1 LIFAKAN
8 SYLCIHKLKQ
18 YYSISLM
25 FGKKLSDI
33 FFRKPNYNGR
43 FTLEEYYGQFY
54 SPKTIKELDRLINN
68 RDKRI
73 VAARDVIS
81 FKQIPFDATIK
92 QTLKLFGKPLY
103 RTKNETMVP
112 GHQIYFYRCD
122 MGGYKVVA
130 QLHFLDNTFFLG
142 QYLFTDLESD
152 KFVNIKEV
160 LAQKYLSD
168 STLKLGDVVMRD
180 ENNNRIEVD
189 DDSYSIIYYISGNPK
204 YSQIL
209 KQQIEL
215 KKEMS
220 IKVEQAK
227 LQTIYANL

>member
-1 LIFAKAN
+1 
-8 SYLCIHKLKQ
+8 
-18 YYSISLM
+18 M
-25 FGKKLSDI
+25 FGAVGKKLAGI
-33 FFRKPNYNGR
+33 FFRRPNYDGR

-54 SPKTIKELDRLINN
+54 SPKSLKELDRIINN
-68 RDKRI
+68 REKKI
-73 VAARDVIS
+73 VPAKEVIS

-92 QTLKLFGKPLY
+92 QTQKIFGKPLY
-103 RTKNETMVP
+103 RTKNETVVP
-112 GHQIYFYRCD
+112 GHQIYFYRYD

-130 QLHFLDNTFFLG
+130 QLHFMDNTFFLG
-142 QYLFTDLESD
+142 QYLFTDLESE

-168 STLKLGDVVMRD
+168 SGLRLGDIIMRD

-204 YSQIL
+204 YSNIL

-220 IKVEQAK
+220 MKVEQAK

>member
-1 LIFAKAN
+1 
-8 SYLCIHKLKQ
+8 
-18 YYSISLM
+18 M
-25 FGKKLSDI
+25 FSFVGKKLTNL
-33 FFRKPNYNGR
+33 FNRPNYSGR
-43 FTLEEYYGQFY
+43 FTIEEYYGQFY
-54 SPKTIKELDRLINN
+54 SPKSLKELDRIINN
-68 RDKRI
+68 REKRI
-73 VAARDVIS
+73 VEAKEIIS

-103 RTKNETMVP
+103 RTKNETQVP
-112 GHQIYFYRCD
+112 GHQIYFYRYD

-130 QLHFLDNTFFLG
+130 QLHFLEDTFFMG
-142 QYLFTDLESD
+142 QYLFTDLESE

-168 STLKLGDVVMRD
+168 DSLKLGDVVMRD
-180 ENNNRIEVD
+180 GKNNRIEID

-204 YSQIL
+204 YSNIL
-209 KQQIEL
+209 RKQIEL

-220 IKVEQAK
+220 LKAEKAK